1 MWPFSRTTA
10 RRQEIRRTK
19 AEYGLT
25 VLQRIRERVSPAAI
39 AIAVISASLTALVLN
54 AGQEWLPYQAGQSIT
69 RAITARIGFR
79 VEDAQQ
85 TELLR
90 RQARETSPNY
100 FKLDFALFEDIRGRW
115 ANALAIAKAQAS
127 DAASVRADAAKLLI
141 QLDDDG
147 AAEMVRIASL
157 PDTGEF
163 DRFLTA
169 ILDKLAEQPLVES
182 NEVTQ
187 RRRATQVMLLDPTP
201 RTERVLSI
209 GELLSNQAQSV
220 DRIAA
225 AVGAAAPRPL
235 RASVTAST
243 KTMLRATGESADTIR
258 PLYRFDS
265 QRTAIEAD
273 LAFGRVPTQYLQFA
287 KDAVLADAP
296 RIESNEVERLR
307 AEHEAFLAYSY
318 TDPQARARREAAT
331 AGRTLLAALVTIGLV
346 GFVYRYRPSMPENSL
361 RPFLTALTL
370 VALLAVTRVAV
381 ATGTAPAQLG
391 VGAQA
396 LAAALL
402 SIVYARVVIFGL
414 CGGLAVLMTLAIGQG
429 IAFLVTLLAVSG
441 CMVFGLRAV
450 RNRGKIVGVGVG
462 AAALVALTTVADGMI
477 DEQAW
482 SFIGRQALWA
492 SGSALAAAFLVEGL
506 LPWIERAFGVT
517 TAMTLLEWCDA
528 DKPLMRLMAAE
539 APGTYNHSLLVG
551 ALAEAAAEAIDAD
564 GLLAR
569 AGSYYHDIGKINKP
583 EYFIENQSHPSNRH
597 ERLSPAMSLLIIIGH
612 VKDGV
617 EMAKEYRLP
626 RALWAFIA
634 QHHGTTLVEY
644 FYHAA
649 NRARRQDEPEISETE
664 FRYPGPKPLTREV
677 AIVML
682 SDGVESAVR
691 AMQQPTPAR
700 IEQLVSSIAQKR
712 LIDGQFDECDLTFRD
727 LETIERS
734 LVKSLCGIYH
744 ARIQYPTKAGEGAS
758 AGSSTGSSTG
768 SAAQPALSEGR
779 HAS

>member
-1 MWPFSRTTA
+1 MWPFNRTTA

-54 AGQEWLPYQAGQSIT
+54 AGQEWLPYQAGESIT
-69 RAITARIGFR
+69 RAVTARIGFR

-100 FKLDFALFEDIRGRW
+100 FNLDSAFLEDIRGRW
-115 ANALAIAKAQAS
+115 ANALAIAKGQS
-127 DAASVRADAAKLLI
+127 TDAARVREDASKLMI
-141 QLDDDG
+141 QLDEEG
-147 AAEMVRIASL
+147 ASELIRIAVQ
-157 PDTGEF
+157 PETTEF
-163 DRFLTA
+163 DRFMSA

-187 RRRATQVMLLDPTP
+187 RRRATQAVLLDAGR
-201 RTERVLSI
+201 RTERVVSI
-209 GELLSNQAQSV
+209 GELLSNQPQTGE
-220 DRIAA
+220 RIAA
-225 AVGAAAPRPL
+225 SIAAAAPRAL
-235 RASVTAST
+235 RASVLASM
-243 KTMLRATGESADTIR
+243 KAMMRVSGEGADLTR
-258 PLYRFDS
+258 PLFRFDS

-296 RIESNEVERLR
+296 RIEPNEIERLR
-307 AEHEAFLAYSY
+307 AEHEAFLAHSY
-318 TDPQARARREAAT
+318 IDPEARSRREAAT
-331 AGRTLLAALVTIGLV
+331 AGRTLLAALVTVGLV
-346 GFVYRYRPSMPENSL
+346 GFVYRYRPAMPENSL

-414 CGGLAVLMTLAIGQG
+414 CGGMAVLMTLATGQG
-429 IAFLVTLLAVSG
+429 VTFLVTLLAVSG
-441 CMVFGLRAV
+441 CMVFGLRTV

-462 AAALVALTTVADGMI
+462 AAALVALTTAADGMI
-477 DEQAW
+477 DQQTWA
-482 SFIGRQALWA
+482 FIGRQALWA
-492 SGSALAAAFLVEGL
+492 AGSTLAAAFLVEGL
-506 LPWIERAFGVT
+506 LPWIERSFGVT

-551 ALAEAAAEAIDAD
+551 ALAEASAEAIDAD

-626 RALWAFIA
+626 RALRPFIA

-644 FYHAA
+644 FFHAA
-649 NRARRQDEPEISETE
+649 NRARRQDEPEISDTE
-664 FRYPGPKPLTREV
+664 FRYPGPKPQTREV

-682 SDGVESAVR
+682 ADGVESAVR

-744 ARIQYPTKAGEGAS
+744 ARIQYPTKAS
-758 AGSSTGSSTG
+758 DGSSTGLSSG
-768 SAAQPALSEGR
+768 STAGAVGQPAIAEER